1 LKKGTLRFK
10 SFKVQKPSRP
20 TIMKR
25 LLRKVSALILMQI
38 KILQKKTAT
47 FSNVLIT
54 IATFRNVQNY

>member
-1 LKKGTLRFK
+1 
-10 SFKVQKPSRP
+10 
-20 TIMKR
+20 MKR
-25 LLRKVSALILMQI
+25 LLRKVSALMLMQI